1 MYLIFRCD
9 CGRVLYAKEGRKTR
23 KCVCGKVLEVKTRR
37 IFQKVETREDASI
50 AVQNMQEEI
59 HGFTGFQKASDLK
72 K

>member
-37 IFQKVETREDASI
+37 IFQKVETREEASYT
-50 AVQNMQEEI
+50 VQKMQDEI
-59 HGFTGFQKASDLK
+59 YGNTGFMLASDL
-72 K
+72 